1 MNNEDFACYTDDN
14 TPYVKVEGV
23 KQVAESLK
31 EVAN

>member
-1 MNNEDFACYTDDN
+1 MNNADFARNTDDN